1 MSAHLL
7 LISAAS
13 GCTVTVA
20 DSLYGTVRYDM
31 SVTGIRLA
39 LALHCVALPCVALP
53 YEYNR
58 GSEAPRHFWAQ
69 VMVIIKGPHLDN
81 PTSDIYVHPA
91 HDKALPIQH
100 TSLVTATTCEWT
112 PSILDGRSYNC
123 QLSAASCRSS
133 HGCRGNVSLVR
144 SALWSD
150 VYASDGNPT
159 KLDSALVPMR
169 LSQAKPNAGVLHCFW
184 RFLRDVD
191 LDRAFQTSSQ
201 TSATYS

>member
-1 MSAHLL
+1 MSAHFL

-58 GSEAPRHFWAQ
+58 GSEAPRFFWAQ

-81 PTSDIYVHPA
+81 PTSDIDVHPP

-100 TSLVTATTCEWT
+100 TSLATATTYGWT

-123 QLSAASCRSS
+123 QLPAA
-133 HGCRGNVSLVR
+133 VR
-144 SALWSD
+144 AMDAVVTFRWC
-150 VYASDGNPT
+150 
-159 KLDSALVPMR
+159 VPPCGATCMQVMGIPPSWIR
-169 LSQAKPNAGVLHCFW
+169 HLSRC
-184 RFLRDVD
+184 D
-191 LDRAFQTSSQ
+191 
-201 TSATYS
+201 